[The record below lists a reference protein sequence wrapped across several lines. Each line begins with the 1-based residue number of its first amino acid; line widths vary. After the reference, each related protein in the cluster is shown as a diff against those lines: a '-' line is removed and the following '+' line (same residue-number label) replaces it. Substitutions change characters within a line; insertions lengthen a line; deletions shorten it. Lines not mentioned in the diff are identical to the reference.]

1 MIRISTIFHSL
12 GLWASAG
19 LIFLSSCHAPAAGTH
34 DRRTQAADSLVRAS
48 SGADVAQ
55 LDPRL
60 DAWREAR
67 FGMFIHW
74 GLYSVLAG
82 EWQGNG
88 GHAEWI
94 RTTAQIPLDEY
105 NNLQAQFNP
114 VKFDADAW
122 CRMAKDAGMKYIV
135 ITTKHHDGFGL
146 FDSAQTDWDVMG
158 TPFKRDIM
166 KELAAACRRHGLK
179 IGWYHSIMDWH
190 HPDYLPRRGWE
201 KQRSTEGADFERFN
215 DYLQAQVTE
224 LLTNY
229 GPIDIMWFDGEW
241 EGTWNHEYGVEL
253 YNLCRK
259 LQPKVIVNN
268 RVDKGRGG
276 MAGMDTGPGYVGDF
290 GTPEQEIPA
299 TGMPGVDWE
308 TCMTMN
314 RFWGWNKAD
323 SQWKSSQDLI
333 RKLVDIASKGGNFLL
348 NIGPKPD
355 GTLPEK
361 AVQRLAEMGQWMRL
375 NGDSIYGTSAS
386 PFADLPWGRCTVK
399 YHDGNTTLYLHV
411 FDWPKKSQMLVP
423 GLGNRHTAARLLATG
438 AALGTQRTDKGVII
452 FLPKRVPD
460 AVDTVIAVE
469 MEGEAIV
476 FRAPEIH
483 AASDTLID
491 TLEVTMSVPST
502 ALKIRYTLDGSRP
515 DLDSPLY
522 TGSIR
527 ITGQT
532 TVRARSF
539 FDGRPVGDGV
549 ERKFKQ
555 VVLRPALSL
564 EGQST
569 TSGLSFSVHKGVW
582 NLVPEFRLISQTPA
596 EWGVFETVYLP
607 KRLRGENQGLDLNGF
622 VRIAEGGLYKFALT
636 SDDGSILELGGQIVV
651 DNDGLHGAETQTG
664 VVALQAGWHKFRL
677 RYFNK
682 TGSAALSLKMGLV
695 GEALAS
701 VPAQSFQHLI
711 P

>member
-1 MIRISTIFHSL
+1 MTRSSNILR
-12 GLWASAG
+12 GLRLLASVG
-19 LIFLSSCHAPAAGTH
+19 LIFLSGCHAPTGGSDAH
-34 DRRTQAADSLVRAS
+34 HSRAE
-48 SGADVAQ
+48 VAQ

-60 DAWREAR
+60 DDWREAR

-82 EWQGNG
+82 EWQGNA

-105 NNLQAQFNP
+105 NKLQAQFNP

-135 ITTKHHDGFGL
+135 ITSKHHDGFAL

-158 TPFKRDIM
+158 SPFKRDIM
-166 KELAAACRRHGLK
+166 KELAEACRRHGLK

-201 KQRSTEGADFERFN
+201 KDRSTEGADYARYN

-229 GPIDIMWFDGEW
+229 GPIDMMWFDGEW
-241 EGTWNHEYGVEL
+241 EGSWTHEYGVEL
-253 YNLCRK
+253 YNLCRT

-276 MAGMDTGPGYVGDF
+276 MAGMDTGPGYVGDY

-314 RFWGWNKAD
+314 RYWGWNQAD

-355 GTLPEK
+355 GTFPEK
-361 AVQRLAEMGQWMRL
+361 AVQRLAEMGDWMSV
-375 NGDSIYGTSAS
+375 NGESIYGTSAS
-386 PFADLPWGRCTVK
+386 PFEDLPWGRCTVK
-399 YHDGNTTLYLHV
+399 RSQGKTTLYLHV

-469 MEGEAIV
+469 MDGQAIV
-476 FRAPEIH
+476 FRSPEIH
-483 AASDTLID
+483 AASDNLID
-491 TLEVTMSVPST
+491 TLEVTISVPSD
-502 ALKIRYTLDGSRP
+502 ALEIRYTVDGSRP
-515 DLDSPLY
+515 EANSTLY
-522 TGSIR
+522 TKAFQINGE
-527 ITGQT
+527 T

-539 FDGRPVGDGV
+539 FDGRPVGKGV
-549 ERKFKQ
+549 ERSFKQ
-555 VVLRPALSL
+555 VALMPAMDMQGKLT
-564 EGQST
+564 EA
-569 TSGLSFSVHKGVW
+569 GLAFSVYPGSW
-582 NLVPEFRLISQTPA
+582 DQVPEFRFFSQSPT
-596 EWGVFETVYLP
+596 ERGVFDTLDLP
-607 KRLRGENQGLDLNGF
+607 KRLRGEHLGLVLSGYL
-622 VRIAEGGLYKFALT
+622 RISADGLYKFALT
-636 SDDGSILELGGQIVV
+636 SDDGSLLDLDGQNVV

-664 VVALQAGWHKFRL
+664 VVALRAGWHKFRL

-695 GEALAS
+695 GAALAP
-701 VPAQSFQHLI
+701 VDAAQLSHLAQ
-711 P
+711 